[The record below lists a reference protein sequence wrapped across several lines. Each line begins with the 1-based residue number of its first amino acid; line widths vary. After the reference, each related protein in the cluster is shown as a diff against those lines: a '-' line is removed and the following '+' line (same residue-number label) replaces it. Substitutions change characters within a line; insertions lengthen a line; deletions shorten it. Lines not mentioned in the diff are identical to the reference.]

1 MITDN
6 DNIKR
11 LAEARQ
17 KKGWTQEEIEEF
29 AKRRSRELKEIS
41 DNVNE
46 PDYLASGTQKTIEE
60 ICEDEEQDDETDA

>member
-1 MITDN
+1 MTDN

-11 LAEARQ
+11 LAEAKQ
-17 KKGWTQEEIEEF
+17 KKGWTQKEIEEF

-41 DNVNE
+41 DSVDE

-60 ICEDEEQDDETDA
+60 ICEDEEQDDETNT